1 MTGKPLVR
9 SGSLSLIVL
18 EFMIFSFLSTEISL
32 VFTDFIL
39 DSRPYYFQLAC
50 GAAWNLSEDDRS
62 SSFRIRIGIL
72 FLQYDLKPD

>member
-18 EFMIFSFLSTEISL
+18 ELMIFSFLSTEVRP

-39 DSRPYYFQLAC
+39 AIRTYYYPAGWWRWVKF
-50 GAAWNLSEDDRS
+50 
-62 SSFRIRIGIL
+62 
-72 FLQYDLKPD
+72 K